1 MSTNQYQV
9 YKFSDLKNKFDS
21 MQDHNEDVIKFFD
34 AFSFDIV
41 VKNLKDRNNSANVFT
56 SFMKENS
63 TKAKIIGL
71 LNKLNQSNLA
81 SIIKSIRLI
90 VFQTEEELND
100 LVQQCIQKIKRDSE
114 QVRPLVARL
123 CYDISS
129 TYFVTKNSQSV
140 ENGEVDESNKNKDLG
155 KIFFRKMLLIEVK
168 KEYTNSINYDSDEWT
183 REKCEKSMI
192 LIGTLYNGKVIENNI
207 MSGVINDF
215 RNTIEYKEDKKPE
228 YYSKVEKAIQLISS
242 LVSCVVQNEESKK
255 IYGDLDKFLENQMVI
270 YEGNQLISKK
280 TRLVCKNVINE
291 LRK

>member
-9 YKFSDLKNKFDS
+9 YKFKDLKDKFDS

-129 TYFVTKNSQSV
+129 TYFVTKNNQTNETG
-140 ENGEVDESNKNKDLG
+140 ENDESNKNKEG

-168 KEYTNSINYDSDEWT
+168 KEYTSSINYESDDWT

-192 LIGTLYNGKVIENNI
+192 LIGTLYNGKVIEGNI

-215 RNTIEYKEDKKPE
+215 RTTIEFKEDKKPE
-228 YYSKVEKAIQLISS
+228 YYSKVEKAIQLLSS

-255 IYGDLDKFLENQMVI
+255 IYGDLDKFLEYQITI

-280 TRLVCKNVINE
+280 TRLVCKNIINE